1 MHNRAALIGALVFAM
16 VAVAVPCG
24 AQGVGNSCDISGTWY
39 GGSDPQY
46 QYVWSLT
53 PVGAGRYYSSIQNG
67 YDVRPF
73 GMVSASAWVGEAIK
87 TGHKTFDTYNM
98 SFWLW
103 DPAAAAAAG
112 LDPSLP
118 EVDIVHSRVEFIDCN
133 TFTSTIDVFG
143 AYYSF
148 TPART
153 PFVTPL
159 DADFLA
165 GGTIVETYHRMP
177 TTLAGFQPAVGAA
190 GASTALAVKA
200 PQPPTAAFLAL
211 EKRR

>member
-1 MHNRAALIGALVFAM
+1 MHNRVALLAVLVFAAI
-16 VAVAVPCG
+16 VVAVPCA
-24 AQGVGNSCDISGTWY
+24 AQGVGNNCDISGTWY

-46 QYVWSLT
+46 QYLWSLT

-73 GMVSASAWVGEAIK
+73 GMAAASAWVGEAIK
-87 TGHKTFDTYNM
+87 SGHKTFDTYLM
-98 SFWLW
+98 SYWIP
-103 DPAAAAAAG
+103 DVAG
-112 LDPSLP
+112 ALP

-159 DADFLA
+159 DLDFLA
-165 GGTIVETYHRMP
+165 GGVIVETYHRMP
-177 TTLAGFQPAVGAA
+177 TMLARKKG
-190 GASTALAVKA
+190 
-200 PQPPTAAFLAL
+200 
-211 EKRR
+211 R